1 MMALT
6 IATSVCNGLNIKT
19 IQGKSM
25 KQNLLRCVAAS
36 AVVLMGP
43 VAAGVAQATNVAV
56 GQATLSK
63 LSYRLTD
70 TDTKDGVAAAIRL
83 NIGPYDGTDLAIRE
97 EVFNGLGSKQNSAGD
112 TVQGSDFLTSK
123 GVVTSDSM
131 PLTKASKVG
140 TTLTAQS
147 GFTNAE
153 ARTILSG
160 PYATDVRAG
169 ESSIFAERVAK
180 VESYAFSDIAPG
192 LAFDLAPHTSVT
204 FFGNFDVSTG
214 VDMGALFNSEAFAKA
229 RANDATLKVSSTAYV
244 NMSIGPYESPQS
256 LASDGPQFVERV
268 ASRQGT
274 LDSHGRLTMLG
285 DAPSSKGLLKLTYTN
300 TTDQV
305 VSKFLRYDLNVTTAL
320 EVLVVPEPGT
330 WSLMALGLV
339 GVAVVSRQRR
349 KA

>member
-1 MMALT
+1 MVLT
-6 IATSVCNGLNIKT
+6 IAPTVCSGLNIKS

-25 KQNLLRCVAAS
+25 KQNLLRCVTAS
-36 AVVLMGP
+36 AMVLMGP
-43 VAAGVAQATNVAV
+43 VAVGVAHATNVAV

-63 LSYRLTD
+63 LSFRLTD

-123 GVVTSDSM
+123 GVVTLDSM

-160 PYATDVRAG
+160 PYATDARAG
-169 ESSIFAERVAK
+169 ELSIFAERVAK
-180 VESYAFSDIAPG
+180 VEPYTLSDIAPG

-214 VDMGALFNSEAFAKA
+214 VDMGALFNSEAFANA

-330 WSLMALGLV
+330 WSLMALGLA

>member
-1 MMALT
+1 
-6 IATSVCNGLNIKT
+6 
-19 IQGKSM
+19 M
-25 KQNLLRCVAAS
+25 KQNLLRFVAAS
-36 AVVLMGP
+36 VAVLMGP
-43 VAAGVAQATNVAV
+43 VAVGVAHATNVAV
-56 GQATLSK
+56 GKATLSK
-63 LSYRLTD
+63 LSYKLTD

-83 NIGPYDGTDLAIRE
+83 NIGPYDGTDLAIHE

-123 GVVTSDSM
+123 GVVTLGSM
-131 PLTKASKVG
+131 PLTTAAKVG

-153 ARTILSG
+153 ARTILNG
-160 PYATDVRAG
+160 PYAMDARAG

-180 VESYAFSDIAPG
+180 VEPYSLSDVAPG

-204 FFGNFDVSTG
+204 FFGNFEVSTS

-244 NMSIGPYESPQS
+244 TMSIGPYESPEL

-268 ASRQGT
+268 ASRKGT
-274 LDSHGRLTMLG
+274 LDSHGHLTMLG
-285 DAPSSKGLLKLTYTN
+285 DTPATKGLLKLTYTN

-305 VSKFLRYDLNVTTAL
+305 VSKFLRFDLDATTTL
-320 EVLVVPEPGT
+320 RVLAVPEPGT
-330 WSLMALGLV
+330 WSLMALGLA